1 MFRGLKFT
9 AVLMVFLSLPVFVS
23 CSTQYGAY
31 SKEIYTG
38 KKLLEEKEYEK
49 SKELFSQASRD
60 QRNSTSLA
68 MLGTTYYKMGDI
80 ANAESS
86 IKEAE
91 KIDKNSE
98 SYMRILGYKS
108 LILLKQGDPDG
119 YKALRQYADYVKN
132 LNLPFEMHDILSMIA
147 KQTADMAILDATIE
161 KQIIWY
167 ENEMDNW
174 NSGVPSYFSDKFGRP
189 M

>member
-60 QRNSTSLA
+60 QRNSTSL
-68 MLGTTYYKMGDI
+68 
-80 ANAESS
+80 
-86 IKEAE
+86 
-91 KIDKNSE
+91 
-98 SYMRILGYKS
+98 
-108 LILLKQGDPDG
+108 
-119 YKALRQYADYVKN
+119 
-132 LNLPFEMHDILSMIA
+132 EMHDILSMIA